1 MSVSP
6 RPLGRRITLILQ
18 AVLALVFALLFAS
31 GALGDAAF
39 GVYLFW
45 NVTLF
50 VTAAFTI
57 GNLNALALEPLG
69 HIAGM
74 AASVMGAIATVI
86 GALAGAAVGALFN
99 GTPVPLLCAMA
110 VLMTI
115 GAVIMLRMPRE
126 RATQA

>member
-1 MSVSP
+1 
-6 RPLGRRITLILQ
+6 
-18 AVLALVFALLFAS
+18 
-31 GALGDAAF
+31 
-39 GVYLFW
+39 
-45 NVTLF
+45 
-50 VTAAFTI
+50 
-57 GNLNALALEPLG
+57 
-69 HIAGM
+69 M

>member
-1 MSVSP
+1 M
-6 RPLGRRITLILQ
+6 
-18 AVLALVFALLFAS
+18 FALLFAS

-74 AASVMGAIATVI
+74 AASVMGA
-86 GALAGAAVGALFN
+86 LAGAAVGALFN